1 VSAASPAEIPWSTTA
16 ADRQALAQRS
26 DWTGI
31 NGLEQLWQPLARLYG
46 DSPALDA
53 PHARPAVRLSFRQ
66 LHQGIETAAAGFAA
80 LGVRPGEVVALF
92 AENGPRWLLADQ
104 GLMRLGAADAVRG
117 SAAPVEELRYILRD
131 CGAVALV
138 VESASLLEKL
148 ALASQPAGPLRLV
161 VLLEGERGDAA
172 AAGATE
178 QVDAAT
184 EQVDAATEQV
194 GTATGTGPTLVSW
207 AELLALG
214 ETALASP
221 GATTPWP
228 AADPSRIA
236 TILYTSGTTGEPKGV
251 PLSHANLLH
260 QLRCLGVAVQPN
272 PGDRVV
278 SVLPI
283 WHAYERSAEYFLLS
297 CGCQQTY
304 TNLKQMRAD
313 LGRVRPQYLISV
325 PRLWEALLGGFED
338 ALAAMASRRQL
349 LIRAALANSRAYCL
363 RRRQGLD
370 LTLVPEPPLQ
380 RLLAALEAGLRW
392 PLHRLATALIWPQV
406 RKQLVGGELRLA
418 ISGGGALAIHVDGFF
433 EAIGIE
439 LLVGYGLTET
449 SPVLTCR
456 RRWINRRGSAGQ
468 PLPGTAIKVVDLE
481 SRSPLPQG
489 GRGLVLAKGPQ
500 VMTGYWHKPEATA
513 KALDAEGW
521 FDTGD
526 LGYLLADGSLVLS
539 GRAKDTIVLSS
550 GENIEPG
557 PLEECL
563 VACSLVEQVMLVGQ
577 DRKSLGALVVPRPEA
592 LQAYAREL
600 GLRLPHHLAEPA
612 QAPSTAAPATAAP
625 ATASPGTASP
635 VNAASDTAALYKA
648 ITSRLNRRLA
658 ARPGGRAEER
668 LAGVALVQ
676 PFSLENGLLTQT
688 LKQRRDRIASRDA
701 AAIDSIY
708 APRA

>member
-16 ADRQALAQRS
+16 ADRQALALRR
-26 DWTGI
+26 DWSGLS
-31 NGLEQLWQPLARLYG
+31 GLEQLWEPLARLYG

-138 VESASLLEKL
+138 VESESLLEKL

-172 AAGATE
+172 AATG
-178 QVDAAT
+178 
-184 EQVDAATEQV
+184 QV
-194 GTATGTGPTLVSW
+194 GTTTGTGPTLVSW
-207 AELLALG
+207 VELLALG
-214 ETALASP
+214 ESALASP

-297 CGCQQTY
+297 CGCHQTY

-338 ALAAMASRRQL
+338 ALAAMASRRQR

-370 LTLVPEPPLQ
+370 LTLVPEQPPQ

-406 RKQLVGGELRLA
+406 RRQLVGGELRLA

-456 RRWINRRGSAGQ
+456 RRWANRRGSAGQ
-468 PLPGTAIKVVDLE
+468 PLPGTAIAVVDPD

-489 GRGLVLAKGPQ
+489 GRGLVLAQGPQ
-500 VMTGYWHKPEATA
+500 VMAGYLNKPEATK
-513 KALDAEGW
+513 KALDAQGW

-563 VACSLVEQVMLVGQ
+563 VACSLVEQVMVVGQ

-592 LQAYAREL
+592 LRDYAREL
-600 GLRLPHHLAEPA
+600 GLPLPVENLPAEP
-612 QAPSTAAPATAAP
+612 APATATAALNTAP
-625 ATASPGTASP
+625 LNTAAL
-635 VNAASDTAALYKA
+635 DTAALRKA
-648 ITSRLNRRLA
+648 ITGRLNRRLA
-658 ARPGGRAEER
+658 ARPGSRADER
-668 LAGVALVQ
+668 LAGVALVE

-708 APRA
+708 APRAQG